1 MQTVSAQG
9 CARLD
14 RRANRRA
21 SSCLAAVREGRG
33 AGSRWVR
40 RELRSSGEHF
50 CRTGLQVTRAG
61 EGV

>member
-9 CARLD
+9 CTRLD
-14 RRANRRA
+14 HRANRRA
-21 SSCLAAVREGRG
+21 SSCLAVVREGRG

-40 RELRSSGEHF
+40 RELSSGERL

-61 EGV
+61 EGM